1 MARSPELSPREL
13 DLDAV
18 DTRLI
23 SRLAFIFLV
32 GGGTFGGFWGALKI
46 AEAAGGI
53 KHPLKAA
60 FVAGMPLYGMIAGAI
75 SSHLIEKGL
84 ERNE

>member
-1 MARSPELSPREL
+1 MPLSPEFSPRKL
-13 DLDAV
+13 DGADA
-18 DTRLI
+18 RLI
-23 SRLAFIFLV
+23 TNLAFIFLV
-32 GGGTFGGFWGALKI
+32 GGGTFGGLWGVLKI

-84 ERNE
+84 ERDE